1 MNSSMSDLAND
12 HLGAAG
18 WDRTSSN
25 TGKTRTNTKLT
36 SSTMRRAVARRASSS
51 TLVALPLSFSLASRC
66 LVACV

>member
-18 WDRTSSN
+18 WDRTSSI
-25 TGKTRTNTKLT
+25 TGKARTNTKLT

-51 TLVALPLSFSLASRC
+51 TLVALP
-66 LVACV
+66 